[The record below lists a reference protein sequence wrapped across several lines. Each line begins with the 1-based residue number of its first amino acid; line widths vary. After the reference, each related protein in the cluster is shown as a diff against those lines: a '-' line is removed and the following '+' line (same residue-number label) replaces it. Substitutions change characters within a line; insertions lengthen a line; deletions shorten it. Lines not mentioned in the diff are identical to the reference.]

1 FLVPIVD
8 HCLHHRNESG
18 LKAILIYPMNALAN
32 DQLRRVRS
40 LLAGSSVSFGRYT
53 GETQL
58 SGQRP
63 SDAPEEE
70 LVTCSDFS
78 SNPPDI
84 MLTNYQ
90 MLEYMLLRGDGRDIF
105 RNHRVRFIV
114 LDEVH
119 TYHGTLGTD
128 IACLL
133 RRLRASL
140 AESRP
145 GEPMPLFIG
154 TSATLQAEEGN
165 GDPRQGVATFFTRLT
180 GQHISAEAVITEV
193 PNPPE
198 RPQGLA
204 LPLPPTIA
212 TEELERFD
220 PNDAGAVLRL
230 ACRLAGVPENDS
242 QSLEDLWPAM

>member
-1 FLVPIVD
+1 VIAEQPFAHQAAAARRIADGEPTVVATGTGSGKTEAFLAPIVD

-18 LKAILIYPMNALAN
+18 LKAILMYPMNALAN

-40 LLAGSSVSFGRYT
+40 LLAGSGISFGRYT

-63 SDAPEEE
+63 PNAPEEE
-70 LVTCSDFS
+70 RVTRSDFR

-84 MLTNYQ
+84 ILTNYQ

-105 RNHRVRFIV
+105 RHHRVRFIV

-119 TYHGTLGTD
+119 TYHGALGTD

-133 RRLRASL
+133 RRLCASL

-145 GEPMPLFIG
+145 GEPRPLFIG

-165 GDPRQGVATFFTRLT
+165 GDPHQGVATFFTRLT
-180 GQHISAEAVITEV
+180 GQNISAEAVIT
-193 PNPPE
+193 
-198 RPQGLA
+198 
-204 LPLPPTIA
+204 
-212 TEELERFD
+212 
-220 PNDAGAVLRL
+220 
-230 ACRLAGVPENDS
+230 
-242 QSLEDLWPAM
+242 